1 MKISFKT
8 CLKLG
13 ITIILVYLGI
23 YYLPSVIGFIGS
35 LVGAAA
41 PLIIGAAIAYVINII
56 LVRYEKMYFP
66 KSNKKAVT
74 VTRRPICLT
83 LSVLSVI
90 AVISIVVGLVLP
102 QLISCIQLIITKIP
116 GVITSFTAKL
126 GEWNIITDEFAAS
139 IKSVDW
145 GSKIGQ
151 MINVI
156 GSGLGNVMDVV
167 ITTVSSVF
175 SGVVTT
181 VLSIIF
187 AVYILA
193 SKEKLSSQ
201 FEKLIKHVLK
211 GKWYTRTRYALETLN
226 NAFRSYIIGQCTEAV
241 ILGSLCALGMLILGL
256 PYAAMIGALIAFTA
270 LIPVAGAYIGAIVG
284 ALMIVTESP
293 VKALIFLI
301 FLLVLQQ
308 LEGNLIYPRVVGNS
322 IGLPG
327 IWVLAAVT
335 VGGGIMGVVG
345 MLLGVPIAAALYK
358 MIKDV
363 LDYREKQELKQNK

>member
-8 CLKLG
+8 CLKVG
-13 ITIILVYLGI
+13 IAVVLTYLCI
-23 YYLPSVIGFIGS
+23 YYLPSVIGFLGS
-35 LVGAAA
+35 VIGAAS
-41 PLIIGAAIAYVINII
+41 PLFFGAAIAYVINLI
-56 LVRYEKMYFP
+56 LCRYEKMYFP

-74 VTRRPICLT
+74 VTRRPVCLL
-83 LSVLSVI
+83 LSVLSVL
-90 AVISIVVGLVLP
+90 AVIALVIGLVLP
-102 QLISCIQLIITKIP
+102 QLIFCIQLIINKIP
-116 GVITSFTAKL
+116 DVITMFTAKL
-126 GEWNIITDEFAAS
+126 GQWNIITDDIVKS
-139 IKSVDW
+139 ISSIDW
-145 GSKIGQ
+145 QSKIGQ

-156 GSGLGNVMDVV
+156 SSGIGSVMDVV
-167 ITTVSSVF
+167 ISTVSSVF
-175 SGVVTT
+175 SGVITT
-181 VLSIIF
+181 VLSVIF

-193 SKEKLSSQ
+193 SKEKLSVQ
-201 FEKLIKHVLK
+201 FGKLMRFGLK
-211 GKWYTRTRYALETLN
+211 GKWYTRTRYTLDTLN
-226 NAFRSYIIGQCTEAV
+226 TAFKSYIIGQCTEAV
-241 ILGSLCALGMLILGL
+241 ILGGLCVVGMLILGL
-256 PYAAMIGALIAFTA
+256 PYAAMIGALVAFTA

-301 FLLVLQQ
+301 FIIVLQQ
-308 LEGNLIYPRVVGNS
+308 LEGNLIYPKVVGNS

-363 LDYREKQELKQNK
+363 LDKRQNEPVEKAK